1 MAPRVEPI
9 WLYGFC
15 FKIQEKQRFNQSWAC
30 AFHTSWYT
38 NEQDPMWDSI
48 DDPSKRREIRY
59 GNNIYVL
66 FRALLHCRKFYGQ
79 DSLWVAIGRGFNT
92 SPTIVR
98 VTAEILTEAR
108 RAQRNKPSKDTPDT
122 ARAADDWIDFLDSY
136 DPRDRGLSDPEVY
149 KVTDAF
155 FKEQDKRHLNAA
167 GVPVNSRQR
176 PLYIF
181 NGGRPPAGDSFDGGN
196 PLIRASGM
204 SLKLESPRESDR
216 HRALP
221 FERKRSGS
229 PEPSSASKSRRVS
242 YDTRRPRLESE
253 RHGGLDELPSI
264 QPTQS
269 SPRLDQSRPVP
280 PAQPAQATQSMAQQ
294 TTPQQKLNGSNAPG
308 LSARAAQVAP
318 QPTSQAQIDA
328 APIKMQSAQSSLS
341 KEHDARPPPSGPKEQ
356 AVLKTSTSS
365 NVDDAS
371 ALRARIAS
379 LEKQLTEA
387 KTKLASSA
395 PAPDTSLPNRLGEDM
410 VSLKKEMA
418 TATNAVSTIM
428 ESMHDIV
435 DNLQTMQ
442 GEIAALSTEQRDLKT
457 NISELTSSSSDSTKD
472 PKFDLNTILQPLQ
485 DINSKV
491 DSLRTEVSELK
502 KAQSNPSTDASSQP
516 NGNDTKQLEALL
528 QSQATRLDKL
538 SQQMAALQQ
547 AQQQPSPQSPL
558 SGQPQQQ
565 QQQPQSLRQAMA
577 AAERD
582 IRQHLATV
590 QTFYHRDG
598 GTGANRAVTERTADL
613 LATLSEAARAAQAGQ
628 VGI

>member
-1 MAPRVEPI
+1 
-9 WLYGFC
+9 
-15 FKIQEKQRFNQSWAC
+15 
-30 AFHTSWYT
+30 
-38 NEQDPMWDSI
+38 MWDSI

-122 ARAADDWIDFLDSY
+122 ARAADEWIDFLDSF
-136 DPRDRGLSDPEVY
+136 DPRNRGLSDPEVY

-181 NGGRPPAGDSFDGGN
+181 NGGRPPAGDSFDGAN
-196 PLIRASGM
+196 PPIRGSGM
-204 SLKLESPRESDR
+204 PLKLESPRESDR

-253 RHGGLDELPSI
+253 RHGALDELPNI

-269 SPRLDQSRPVP
+269 PPRQDQSRPAP
-280 PAQPAQATQSMAQQ
+280 PAQPAQATQSVAQQ

-318 QPTSQAQIDA
+318 QPTTQAQIDA
-328 APIKMQSAQSSLS
+328 APIKMQSAQSLFS
-341 KEHDARPPPSGPKEQ
+341 KEHDTRPPPSGPKEQ
-356 AVLKTSTSS
+356 AVLKTSASS
-365 NVDDAS
+365 NIDDAS

-379 LEKQLTEA
+379 LEKQLAEA
-387 KTKLASSA
+387 KIKLASPAS
-395 PAPDTSLPNRLGEDM
+395 APDTSLPNQLGEDM
-410 VSLKKEMA
+410 VALKKEMA

-435 DNLQTMQ
+435 DNLQAMQ
-442 GEIAALSTEQRDLKT
+442 GEIATLSTEQRDLKT
-457 NISELTSSSSDSTKD
+457 NISELTTSSNDGTKD
-472 PKFDLNTILQPLQ
+472 PKFDLKFDLNTILQPLQ
-485 DINSKV
+485 ELNSKV

-502 KAQSNPSTDASSQP
+502 KAQPTPSTDPSSQP

-528 QSQATRLDKL
+528 QSQAARLDKL
-538 SQQMAALQQ
+538 SQQMATLQQ
-547 AQQQPSPQSPL
+547 AQQQPSPQPPL
-558 SGQPQQQ
+558 SGQPQQ